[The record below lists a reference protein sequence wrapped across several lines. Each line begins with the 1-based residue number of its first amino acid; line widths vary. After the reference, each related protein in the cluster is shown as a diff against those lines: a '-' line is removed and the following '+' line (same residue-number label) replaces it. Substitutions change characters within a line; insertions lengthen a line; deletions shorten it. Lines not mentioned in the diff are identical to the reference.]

1 MRPEARRF
9 ARTAVQ
15 IPVTYS
21 VLDDPPAPC
30 EANDIGGGGM
40 RVALEREF
48 DPGTMMIV
56 RFRLPGGE
64 RDMVARGKV
73 VMSFYNGQQRRYMHG
88 LAFTQIDPAD
98 QQQIVRF
105 VEAAIAR

>member
-1 MRPEARRF
+1 MRPETRRF
-9 ARTAVQ
+9 ARTPVSLPVSFAVF
-15 IPVTYS
+15 
-21 VLDDPPAPC
+21 DDPPAPC

-40 RVALEREF
+40 RIALEREY
-48 DPGTMMIV
+48 DPGTLMIV

-64 RDMVARGKV
+64 REIVARGKV
-73 VMSFYNGQQRRYMHG
+73 VMSFYNGQEKRYMHG

-98 QQQIVRF
+98 QQSIVRF